1 MKQLGL
7 IALGLIAALL
17 VISQVGV
24 FTGNHKTDSLPTKQ
38 VQMEEKTGEAAEAS
52 PEPVVAFEFG
62 ATEDDTNAFDLLKES
77 AEVTYD
83 EYDFGVMVTSIN
95 GMAVDDDHYWALYV
109 NDEYAMQGADQTVLA
124 TGDTMRWVYEK
135 IDKSPF

>member
-7 IALGLIAALL
+7 IALGLIASLL
-17 VISQVGV
+17 VISQIGV
-24 FTGNHKTDSLPTKQ
+24 FTGNSNKDSLPIDQAMT
-38 VQMEEKTGEAAEAS
+38 EKTDGEAMEAS

-62 ATEDDTNAFDLLKES
+62 AIEDDTIAFDLLRES
-77 AEVTYD
+77 AEVVYD

-109 NDEYAMQGADQTVLA
+109 NGEYASAGADQTVLA
-124 TGDTMRWVYEK
+124 TGDTMRWVYET

>member
-17 VISQVGV
+17 VVSQVGV
-24 FTGNHKTDSLPTKQ
+24 FTGNSKRDSLPMDQIQT
-38 VQMEEKTGEAAEAS
+38 EEVADEATEAS

-62 ATEDDTNAFDLLKES
+62 AIEDDTIAFDLLKES
-77 AEVTYD
+77 AEVVYD

-95 GMAVDDDHYWALYV
+95 GMAADDDHYWALYV
-109 NDEYAMQGADQTVLA
+109 NGEYAPAGADATVLA

>member
-1 MKQLGL
+1 
-7 IALGLIAALL
+7 
-17 VISQVGV
+17 
-24 FTGNHKTDSLPTKQ
+24 
-38 VQMEEKTGEAAEAS
+38 MEEKTGEAAEAS

>member
-1 MKQLGL
+1 MDQ
-7 IALGLIAALL
+7 I
-17 VISQVGV
+17 Q
-24 FTGNHKTDSLPTKQ
+24 T
-38 VQMEEKTGEAAEAS
+38 EEVADEATEAS

-62 ATEDDTNAFDLLKES
+62 AIEDDTIAFDLLKES
-77 AEVTYD
+77 AEVVYD

-95 GMAVDDDHYWALYV
+95 GMAADDDHYWALYV
-109 NDEYAMQGADQTVLA
+109 NGEYAPAGADATVLA